1 MLDGVGRREAIG
13 VMATAMLATRAAAQQ
28 EASQAAPPQTY
39 RLSIGQWSFHNALL
53 AGTLAPMEFPKYSA
67 EELGFKAVEY
77 VNTFYRGMVA
87 RAGFGAELRQRC
99 EDAGVES
106 VLILCDGEGE
116 VAAADIAARTKA
128 VENHRKWVDLAALL
142 GCHAIRVNLN
152 GSGSADEQRA
162 SAIDGM
168 RAMAAVGQAAKIR
181 ILAEN
186 HGGLS
191 SNGEWMASVMRELD
205 QQWCGTMVDF
215 KNFHIDATTNYDFY
229 KGISEMMPFAK
240 GVSAKSHDFDEA
252 GNETGID
259 YPRAMA
265 LVRAADFRGFIEVE
279 YEGERL
285 SELEGTRR
293 TRDLLL
299 RNGCTL

>member
-1 MLDGVGRREAIG
+1 MAGGVGRREAIG
-13 VMATAMLATRAAAQQ
+13 MMATAMASARAVAQQ
-28 EASQAAPPQTY
+28 ESAPPPAARAN
-39 RLSIGQWSFHNALL
+39 RLSIGQWSFHNAQL
-53 AGTLAPMEFPKYSA
+53 AGTLAPMDFPKYSA
-67 EELGFKAVEY
+67 EELGFKAVEF

-87 RAGFGAELRQRC
+87 RPGFGAELRQRC
-99 EDAGVES
+99 EDAGVEG

-116 VAAADIAARTKA
+116 VAAADAASRSEA

-152 GSGSADEQRA
+152 SQGSPEEQRA
-162 SAIDGM
+162 SAVAGM
-168 RAMAAVGQAAKIR
+168 REMAAVGEAAKIR

-191 SNGEWMASVMRELD
+191 SNGEWMASVMSELD
-205 QQWCGTMVDF
+205 GQWCGTMVDF
-215 KNFHIDATTNYDFY
+215 KNFHIDAKTDYDFY

-240 GVSAKSHDFDEA
+240 GVSAKSHDFNEA

-265 LVRAADFRGFIEVE
+265 LVRGADYRGFIEVE